1 MKHGLIA
8 RWVIKVLR
16 AYDKDNQ
23 KNCNVD
29 SIALYNSAKHHEDSI
44 FVLLTSAFPGLKA
57 IPGTE

>member
-8 RWVIKVLR
+8 RWVIKLLR
-16 AYDKDNQ
+16 AYDKDYQ

-29 SIALYNSAKHHEDSI
+29 FIALHNSAKLHEDRI
-44 FVLLTSAFPGLKA
+44 FILLTAAFPGLKA

>member
-8 RWVIKVLR
+8 RGVVKVLR

-23 KNCNVD
+23 KNCKVD
-29 SIALYNSAKHHEDSI
+29 SIALHNSAKLHEDRI
-44 FVLLTSAFPGLKA
+44 FILLTATFPGLKA